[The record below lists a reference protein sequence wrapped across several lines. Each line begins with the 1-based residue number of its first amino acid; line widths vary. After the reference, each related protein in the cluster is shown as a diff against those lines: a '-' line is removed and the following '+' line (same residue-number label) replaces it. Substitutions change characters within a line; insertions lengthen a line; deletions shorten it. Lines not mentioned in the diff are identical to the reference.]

1 MANIGVFIQ
10 VFNPIHNGH
19 MLLMNELKDKLG
31 LDKILLVLSNIS
43 RNKYE
48 QLPLI
53 EDRLNMCRLAIKNC
67 QQFEICNSEKDLK
80 DAGRIFNI
88 LQKIKSKFYFDGL
101 HLIIEYG
108 LIMSLNFCYAYGNIF
123 DFVSIILF
131 VFSEEEYLSAKKK
144 IKNFGKNVSIIKF
157 EISNIS
163 SEYARIRFAQ
173 GLSCSK
179 YLNRDVEKYILKHGV
194 YSQKGALFR
203 ECFDAARNRL
213 SIKRFTHC
221 QMVAKAAKGLAK
233 IYHEDEKKAEI
244 AGILHDIVKEKDKKS
259 LLKIIQDEGM
269 VLNPAEKSSPKI
281 WHAIAGAIYCKKW
294 LGIESEQILN
304 AIQYHTTARKNMTK
318 FEKIIYIAD
327 CISDDRKYRE
337 VDFERK
343 LAKSDLDMALLFHL
357 KLSIKLLCEKNSSIH
372 PATIDC
378 YNQLCNNFQKKSEE
392 QGGDRHEN

>member
-1 MANIGVFIQ
+1 MSNIGVFIQ

-19 MLLMNELKDKLG
+19 MLLMNKLKDKLS

-53 EDRLNMCRLAIKNC
+53 EDRINMCRLATKNC
-67 QQFEICNSEKDLK
+67 QRFEVYDSEHYLK
-80 DAGRIFNI
+80 DANKIFDM
-88 LQKIKSKFYFDGL
+88 LQKIRSKFCFDGL

-108 LIMSLNFCYAYGNIF
+108 LIMSLNLCYAYGNIF
-123 DFVSIILF
+123 NFASIILI
-131 VFSEEEYLSAKKK
+131 VFSEEEYLSAVKK
-144 IKNFGKNVSIIKF
+144 IKKFGKNVVIVKF
-157 EISNIS
+157 EMSNIS
-163 SEYARIRFAQ
+163 SQYVRLRFAQ
-173 GLSCSK
+173 DLNCAK
-179 YLNRDVEKYILKHGV
+179 YLHHDVEKYILKKGF
-194 YSQKGALFR
+194 YSQIGALFR
-203 ECFDAARNRL
+203 ECFDASRNRL
-213 SIKRFTHC
+213 SVKRFTHC

-259 LLKIIQDEGM
+259 LLRIIQDEGT
-269 VLNPAEKSSPKI
+269 VLSPVEKSSPKI

-294 LGIESEQILN
+294 LGIESQEILN
-304 AIQYHTTARKNMTK
+304 AILYHTTARENMTK

-357 KLSIKLLCEKNSSIH
+357 KLSIKQLCEKNCSIH

-378 YNQLCNNFQKKSEE
+378 YNQLCHNFQKKCEE
-392 QGGDRHEN
+392 QGDRPA

>member
-1 MANIGVFIQ
+1 MSNIGVFIQ

-19 MLLMNELKDKLG
+19 MLLMNKLKDKLG

-53 EDRLNMCRLAIKNC
+53 EDRRNMCRLATKNC
-67 QQFEICNSEKDLK
+67 ERFEIYDSEKNFK
-80 DAGRIFNI
+80 DSGQIFNI
-88 LQKIKSKFYFDGL
+88 LQKIKNKFYFDGL

-108 LIMSLNFCYAYGNIF
+108 LMIFLNLCYACGNIF
-123 DFVSIILF
+123 NFASIILI
-131 VFSEEEYLSAKKK
+131 VFSQEEYLSAKKK
-144 IKNFGKNVSIIKF
+144 IKKFGKNVVIVKF
-157 EISNIS
+157 EMSNIS

-173 GLSCSK
+173 GLSCFG
-179 YLNRDVEKYILKHGV
+179 YLNSDVEKYVLKNGV
-194 YSQKGALFR
+194 YCQKGALFR
-203 ECFDAARNRL
+203 ECFDASRNRL
-213 SIKRFTHC
+213 SVKRFTHC

-259 LLKIIQDEGM
+259 LLRIIQDEGK
-269 VLNPAEKSSPKI
+269 VLSPVEKSSPKI

-294 LGIESEQILN
+294 LGIESQEILN
-304 AIQYHTTARKNMTK
+304 AILYHTTARENMTK

-327 CISDDRKYRE
+327 CISDDRKYGE

-357 KLSIKLLCEKNSSIH
+357 KLSIKQLCEKNCSIH

-378 YNQLCNNFQKKSEE
+378 YNQLCHNFKKKCKE
-392 QGGDRHEN
+392 QGDKLE

>member
-1 MANIGVFIQ
+1 
-10 VFNPIHNGH
+10 
-19 MLLMNELKDKLG
+19 MNKLKDKLS

-53 EDRLNMCRLAIKNC
+53 EDRINMCRLATKNC
-67 QQFEICNSEKDLK
+67 QRFEVYDSEHYLK
-80 DAGRIFNI
+80 DANKIFDM
-88 LQKIKSKFYFDGL
+88 LQKIRSKFCFDGL

-108 LIMSLNFCYAYGNIF
+108 LIMSLNLCYAYGNIF
-123 DFVSIILF
+123 NFASIILI
-131 VFSEEEYLSAKKK
+131 VFSEEEYLSAVKK
-144 IKNFGKNVSIIKF
+144 IKKFGKNVVIVKF
-157 EISNIS
+157 EMSNIS
-163 SEYARIRFAQ
+163 SQYVRLRFAQ
-173 GLSCSK
+173 DLNCAK
-179 YLNRDVEKYILKHGV
+179 YLHHDVEKYILKKGF
-194 YSQKGALFR
+194 YSQIGALFR
-203 ECFDAARNRL
+203 ECFDASRNRL
-213 SIKRFTHC
+213 SVKRFTHC

-244 AGILHDIVKEKDKKS
+244 AGILKDKKS
-259 LLKIIQDEGM
+259 LLRIIQDEGT
-269 VLNPAEKSSPKI
+269 VLSPVEKSSPKI

-294 LGIESEQILN
+294 LGIESQEILN
-304 AIQYHTTARKNMTK
+304 AILYHTTARENMTK

-357 KLSIKLLCEKNSSIH
+357 KLSIKQLCEKNCSIH

-378 YNQLCNNFQKKSEE
+378 YNQLCHNFQKKCEE
-392 QGGDRHEN
+392 QGDRPA